1 VLDEAKRP
9 PSEILRALPVFPLPN
24 VVFMPGMVLPL
35 NVFEPRYLALVE
47 HVMDMEHPHIG
58 VPLLV
63 PSVPGDDGPRVFER
77 VFGVGKLVMHKA
89 LDDGRRFI
97 RLEGVGRARMLNEL
111 EQEHP
116 FRRCAV
122 EVLSESAPRDDTA
135 LEILKAQVER
145 IGGAFSDDD
154 KEMITSI
161 LRVDD
166 ARVLTYI
173 LCALVP
179 NIEPAVGGEIA
190 GAHGTVRPDL
200 ALQQRCLD
208 EDDCD
213 ERIALLLARAS
224 AVVER
229 LVSTGRLSMSV
240 CN

>member
-1 VLDEAKRP
+1 M
-9 PSEILRALPVFPLPN
+9 I
-24 VVFMPGMVLPL
+24 LPL
-35 NVFEPRYLALVE
+35 NVFEPRYLELVE
-47 HVMDMEHPHIG
+47 HVTEMEHPHIG
-58 VPLLV
+58 VPLLM
-63 PSVPGDDGPRVFER
+63 PRAPGDDGPRVFER

-97 RLEGVGRARMLNEL
+97 RLEGVGRARMLKEL
-111 EQEHP
+111 EQEHL

-122 EVLSESAPRDDTA
+122 EVLSESAPQDHNA
-135 LEILKAQVER
+135 LEVLKAQVER

-154 KEMITSI
+154 KETITSI
-161 LRVDD
+161 LGVEDP
-166 ARVLTYI
+166 RVLTYI

-179 NIEPAVGGEIA
+179 NIEPSVGGEIA

-213 ERIALLLARAS
+213 ARISLLLGRAS

-229 LVSTGRLSMSV
+229 LVSTGRLGMSV